1 MIALPK
7 LREVLKNTLTLT
19 NELKNEEWAKELKNE
34 EWTNELKN
42 EKWANKLKNKEWTN
56 DVFEKLKTI
65 ALSQIEKAGYDK
77 VKNEIKN
84 IISGCPKS
92 GGGGENANSRPI
104 SDFDIMV
111 LWVGFLVCIFT
122 AYYKFLSAVGGW
134 IGGSK
139 SGDKLL
145 QTSIDELLQPSIDE
159 LSQTSIDELS
169 QTSIDELSQT
179 SIDKLAKD
187 KKLTTMVVSL
197 IGLLGPTK
205 EKTDTGKTDTLISS
219 IICHMNKNNLVTG
232 MGKKAKKKTKKAK
245 KKAKKKTKKR
255 QKKVKK
261 KPKNQKAKKSKKRQ
275 KAKKPK
281 KAKKSQKKES

>member
-7 LREVLKNTLTLT
+7 LREVLKNTLTL
-19 NELKNEEWAKELKNE
+19 AK
-34 EWTNELKN
+34 ELKN

-56 DVFEKLKTI
+56 NVFKQLNTI
-65 ALSQIEKAGYDK
+65 VLSQIEEVGYDK
-77 VKNEIKN
+77 VKNEIRN
-84 IISGCPKS
+84 IILGCHRI
-92 GGGGENANSRPI
+92 GGGGENVNNWRPAI
-104 SDFDIMV
+104 PNFDIMV
-111 LWVGFLVCIFT
+111 LWVFIPLCIVT

-134 IGGSK
+134 IGG
-139 SGDKLL
+139 GGG
-145 QTSIDELLQPSIDE
+145 ELLQPSIDK
-159 LSQTSIDELS
+159 LARNGIGSIPEPIVSPIGSGILP
-169 QTSIDELSQT
+169 IPFL
-179 SIDKLAKD
+179 DKLAKD
-187 KKLTTMVVSL
+187 ETLTPMVVSL